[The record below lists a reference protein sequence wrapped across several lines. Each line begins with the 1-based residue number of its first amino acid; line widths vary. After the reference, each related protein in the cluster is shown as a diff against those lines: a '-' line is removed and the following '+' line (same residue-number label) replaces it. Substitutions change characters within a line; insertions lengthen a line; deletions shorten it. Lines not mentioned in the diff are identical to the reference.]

1 MNKIPVVMIS
11 GFLGSGKT
19 TLLLRLLA
27 HAARQQWKTAVL
39 MNEMGDQDVDGA
51 IISGE
56 MPDLPME
63 KLLDGCI
70 CCTKR
75 SELGQ
80 ALQSLLDQKPDLV
93 FIETTGVANPEQ
105 ILEDLQDPSL
115 ADRISIQRKIALAD
129 CSKFLEYNSFFASS
143 RELVRT
149 LRGQIS
155 FADMIILN
163 KAGDCEE
170 KHLNKVITSIRKI
183 NTTASLSV
191 TDYSRIDE
199 HEVFAGFPLGP
210 TEKQRISSDLV
221 NRQKNRNDHILSHAT
236 SLNSNPAEV
245 DVLAD
250 GVQGKPRNQEHEEP
264 PKHEPHAQR
273 APIFHNHRH
282 QHGADSGQAAS
293 SFVGLDTLTLSAPT
307 PIQLRVSAIESFLNA
322 RRSSLIRAKGYIHL
336 STGPSLVQWAGSQ
349 LECQPSTLRLQRGY
363 ITLIGHRLDKTRI
376 VQEWEDLLSGVVQ

>member
-1 MNKIPVVMIS
+1 MSKVPVIMIS

-19 TLLLRLLA
+19 TLLLRLLDY
-27 HAARQQWKTAVL
+27 AAKQQWKTAVL

-56 MPDLPME
+56 MPDLPIE

-80 ALQSLLDQKPDLV
+80 ALNTLLDQKPDLI

-115 ADRISIQRKIALAD
+115 VDRISIQRKIALAD
-129 CSKFLEYNSFFASS
+129 GRKFLEYNSFFASS

-155 FADMIILN
+155 FADIIILN
-163 KAGDCEE
+163 KAGECEE

-183 NTTASLSV
+183 NTAASLSV
-191 TDYSRIDE
+191 TDYSLIDELEVFREFSRPADVRIDQIQDT
-199 HEVFAGFPLGP
+199 PW
-210 TEKQRISSDLV
+210 S
-221 NRQKNRNDHILSHAT
+221 
-236 SLNSNPAEV
+236 
-245 DVLAD
+245 
-250 GVQGKPRNQEHEEP
+250 EEAL
-264 PKHEPHAQR
+264 KHEPHPQG
-273 APIFHNHRH
+273 APIFANHRH
-282 QHGADSGQAAS
+282 QHGVESEQTNP
-293 SFVGLDTLTLSAPT
+293 SFSGLDTLTLSAPT
-307 PIQLRVSAIESFLNA
+307 PIPLRISVIEAFLTA
-322 RRSSLIRAKGYIHL
+322 RRSSLIRAKGYIQL
-336 STGPSLVQWAGSQ
+336 STGPTLVQWAGSQ

-363 ITLIGHRLDKTRI
+363 LTLIGHRLDKTRI

>member
-1 MNKIPVVMIS
+1 MNKIPVVLIS

-27 HAARQQWKTAVL
+27 YAAKRQWRTAVL
-39 MNEMGDQDVDGA
+39 MNEMGEQDVDGD
-51 IISGE
+51 ILSGE
-56 MPDLPME
+56 MPDLPIE

-75 SELGQ
+75 DELGQ
-80 ALQSLLDQKPDLV
+80 ALKSLLDRKPDLV

-115 ADRISIQRKIALAD
+115 VDRITIRGKIALAD

-155 FADMIILN
+155 FADWIILN
-163 KAGDCEE
+163 KAGECEE
-170 KHLNKVITSIRKI
+170 KQINKVITSIRKI

-191 TDYSRIDE
+191 TDYSRLDE
-199 HEVFAGFPLGP
+199 HEMFAALQLQQAGNHSH
-210 TEKQRISSDLV
+210 SSHSS
-221 NRQKNRNDHILSHAT
+221 NRQESRSDRLQGSAWTGGEDRSKPGHRDHEGAF
-236 SLNSNPAEV
+236 N
-245 DVLAD
+245 
-250 GVQGKPRNQEHEEP
+250 
-264 PKHEPHAQR
+264 
-273 APIFHNHRH
+273 HNEHRH
-282 QHGADSGQAAS
+282 GHVGEAGHGSHS
-293 SFVGLDTLTLSAPT
+293 YTGLDTLTLSAPT
-307 PIQLRVSAIESFLNA
+307 PFPLEI
-322 RRSSLIRAKGYIHL
+322 SLIETFLAARGSGLLRAKGYIQL

-349 LECQPSTLRLQRGY
+349 LAIEPSTLKLQRGY
-363 ITLIGHRLDKTRI
+363 LTLIGHRLDKTRI